1 MNIRM
6 LFVVGGQFQVA
17 ALCDFQDKRTQI
29 DKEFTVWLKECHE
42 KHDKQ
47 ILFSG
52 FKGVKTRGDLPRQR
66 QYPWSFY
73 TQVEW
78 DGRVFKKG
86 QMVRYVVTVVSVFAL
101 LPLPG
106 HPQQPSATV
115 HVLFLHIIGVGWT
128 CVQERTGGQICY
140 LCFFCHPWRNVRRRA
155 TH

>member
-1 MNIRM
+1 MHIRM
-6 LFVVGGQFQVA
+6 LFVVCGPFQGA

-29 DKEFTVWLKECHE
+29 DKEFTAWLKECHE

-86 QMVRYVVTVVSVFAL
+86 QMVRYVVIVVSVFML
-101 LPLPG
+101 LHL
-106 HPQQPSATV
+106 SLV
-115 HVLFLHIIGVGWT
+115 KGW
-128 CVQERTGGQICY
+128 Q
-140 LCFFCHPWRNVRRRA
+140 LWM
-155 TH
+155 